1 MNGNSHAP
9 AGNRIRNAVSG
20 NGIPLDEQSGFLRLH
35 AGEINLFI
43 EHLMDG
49 RRNSLLFL
57 CTLTEGMLVPS
68 ASRMPAGNGEY
79 RLLAIPVG
87 DAEIHR
93 TDSEEIRA
101 EELDTWC
108 EALASGLIPQEGS
121 GANALQFSMETELEV
136 PAGGCLR
143 SAGGVFWAEVISG
156 AVCPEGFPETLKQET
171 GKLVFFNQRNSLTA
185 AEQSELRL
193 RRTAGL
199 SPEYRNRAL
208 ADFHILV
215 MRMMLCQ
222 RNAQTTARIENE
234 RYDEAGCEKEL
245 KRKLSLLNRLTGAV
259 REQTVV
265 RTSSDPLIAALQTI
279 AADHRLPFNLSP
291 AGHTELPVLTRLSL
305 LAAENRWRIRRVS
318 LPEKFCR
325 FFAGTLLGFHGSGH
339 TPAVLRL
346 RGYHSSWIDP
356 DGKEYPLTAE
366 AAKQFQPVAYRFYE
380 QFPAGTMTRKTL
392 AQFALAGFPKLG
404 RRILLLG
411 ICCGLL
417 GLVMPVATEY
427 ITGHII
433 PTANTPEL
441 WQMTVLL
448 LSLIFSATLLGLA
461 PQFSLLAYGIHQTE
475 RFQAAL
481 FDHLLN
487 ARINFFRKFNTGE
500 LCTRLSA
507 AVRIQETV
515 FTVLSGQFLGSLF
528 ALTSLLMLF
537 VYSWRLALLSL
548 FVILIYCLIM
558 NALFQWNRRP
568 LAEAAEAD
576 GRLAGMLKQFI
587 EGIAKIR
594 GAGAEKRIISRCLD
608 DYLTLLNADYATGQN
623 GTRIALLGIIFPSAM
638 AILFFIFAGNVWRGA
653 MTLPEFLAFLCAY
666 GSFQQGVTGVF
677 SGIWR
682 LASIRPEIDR
692 LMPLI
697 EAEPERGRAQQPGR
711 LNGNLEIS
719 NVTFRYTPD
728 KPPVLRNVSIKAE
741 AGEFIAIVGPSGA
754 GKSSLVRLL
763 LGFEQPETGTVFYNG
778 RDLANLD
785 VHAVRRQLGVI
796 LQNSRIMPGTIL
808 DNILTGTGRSSA
820 DAERA
825 AQLAALDR
833 DLQEMPMGLFTP
845 VSEGLISGGQ
855 QQKILIAR
863 ALVDNPAIIIMD
875 ESTNALDNAAQE
887 QIRRNMERLPVTRI
901 VIAHRLSTV
910 MNADR
915 IYVMNRGRIEQSGT
929 CHELM
934 AQNGLFRELAERQL
948 LNRETCPT

>member
-1 MNGNSHAP
+1 MNGSTLLP
-9 AGNRIRNAVSG
+9 AGKHIRETVSG
-20 NGIPLDEQSGFLRLH
+20 SGIPLDELSGFLRLH
-35 AGEINLFI
+35 TGGVNLFI
-43 EHLMDG
+43 EHLING
-49 RRNSLLFL
+49 QRNSLSFL
-57 CTLTEGMLVPS
+57 CSLTPGMLIPS
-68 ASRMPAGNGEY
+68 ASRFSAGDGEF
-79 RLLAIPVG
+79 RLLAIPAG
-87 DAEIHR
+87 NAEILR
-93 TDSEEIRA
+93 TDSKEIRV
-101 EELDTWC
+101 EELDIWC
-108 EALASGLIPQEGS
+108 ETLASGLIPQEGS
-121 GANALQFSMETELEV
+121 GSNALQFSTETELEV
-136 PAGGCLR
+136 PEGGCLR
-143 SAGGVFWAEVISG
+143 TAGGVFWAEVISG

-171 GKLVFFNQRNSLTA
+171 GKLVFFNQRSCLTA
-185 AEQSELRL
+185 TEQSELRL
-193 RRTAGL
+193 RRTSGF
-199 SPEYRNRAL
+199 SPECLRRAL
-208 ADFHILV
+208 ADFHTLII
-215 MRMMLCQ
+215 RMMLCQ
-222 RNAQTTARIENE
+222 QNARTAARIENE

-245 KRKLSLLNRLTGAV
+245 TQKLSLLNRLTGTV
-259 REQTVV
+259 REPAVI
-265 RTSSDPLIAALQTI
+265 RTSSDPLIAALQMI
-279 AADHRLPFNLSP
+279 AADHSLPFTLSP
-291 AGHTELPVLTRLSL
+291 SGHTDLPVLTRLPL
-305 LAAENRWRIRRVS
+305 LAAENRWRMRRVN
-318 LPEKFCR
+318 LPENFRR
-325 FFAGTLLGFHGSGH
+325 FFAGTLLGFHGPGH

-346 RGYHSSWIDP
+346 RGYRSTWIDT

-366 AAKQFQPVAYRFYE
+366 AAKQFQPAAYRFYD
-380 QFPAGTMTRKTL
+380 QFPPGKMTRKTL
-392 AQFALAGFPKLG
+392 ARFALAGFPRLG

-441 WQMTVLL
+441 WQLMVLL
-448 LSLIFSATLLGLA
+448 LSLILSATLLGLA
-461 PQFSLLAYGIHQTE
+461 PQFSLLAYGTHQTE

-500 LCTRLSA
+500 LCSRLSA

-515 FTVLSGQFLGSLF
+515 FAVLSGQFLGSLF

-548 FVILIYCLIM
+548 FVLLFYCLTM
-558 NALFQWNRRP
+558 SVLLQWNRRP

-608 DYLTLLNADYATGQN
+608 DYLTLLNADHTTGQN
-623 GTRIALLGIIFPSAM
+623 GTRIALLEIIFPSAA
-638 AILFFIFAGNVWRGA
+638 AILFFIFAGNVWRNA

-682 LASIRPEIDR
+682 LAAIRPEIDR

-697 EAEPERGRAQQPGR
+697 EAEPERGRVQQPGR
-711 LNGNLEIS
+711 LNGDLEIS
-719 NVTFRYTPD
+719 SVTFRYTPD
-728 KPPVLRNVSIKAE
+728 KPPVLRNVTIKAG

-763 LGFEQPETGTVFYNG
+763 LGFEQPETGTIFYNG

-833 DLQEMPMGLFTP
+833 DLQDMPMGLFTP

-863 ALVDNPAIIIMD
+863 ALVDDPAIIIMD

-887 QIRRNMERLPVTRI
+887 QIRRNMGRLPVTRI

-915 IYVMNRGRIEQSGT
+915 IYVMNRGHIEQTGT
-929 CHELM
+929 YHELM
-934 AQNGLFRELAERQL
+934 AQDGLFRELAERQL
-948 LNRETCPT
+948 LNRETFST